1 MSATITGKYL
11 ETNAGQVHLRE
22 IAADGN
28 ESSAPLLCL
37 HPAPY
42 SGRYFSTVMPM
53 LNAGRRVM
61 APDYPGYGNSY
72 GLSEPPSIEDYA
84 NAIIESVLASDG
96 TESLDVLGFHSGCLV
111 AAEIALAAP
120 ERVRRLL
127 LIDIP
132 YFDRDTQ
139 AAFAGKV
146 AQPMPLTF
154 DAGCLEK
161 AWDFNVA
168 SRQDIVPLERALE
181 LFVDQLSSGT
191 RDYFCFHAA
200 FSYDCVGQ
208 FARIS
213 TPTTI
218 IATQSPLQQATIA
231 AAGAVPG
238 AMLIEEDSITT
249 SVFEQGA
256 ATITKHIRS
265 VLDSD

>member
-1 MSATITGKYL
+1 MSASITGKYL

-28 ESSAPLLCL
+28 ESGPPLLCL

-53 LNAGRRVM
+53 LNTGRRVM

-72 GLSEPPSIEDYA
+72 GLSKPPSIEDYA
-84 NAIIESVLASDG
+84 DAIIESVLASEDR
-96 TESLDVLGFHSGCLV
+96 ELDLLGFHSGCLV
-111 AAEIALAAP
+111 ATEVALKAP
-120 ERVRRLL
+120 QRVRRLL
-127 LIDIP
+127 LVDIP
-132 YFDRDTQ
+132 FFDRDTQ

-146 AQPMPLTF
+146 AKPMPLSF
-154 DAGCLEK
+154 DAECLGK
-161 AWDFNVA
+161 AWDFNVG

-200 FSYDCVGQ
+200 FSYDCAGQ
-208 FARIS
+208 FARIT

-218 IATQSPLQQATIA
+218 IATQSPLQQATLA
-231 AAGAVPG
+231 AAAAVPG
-238 AMLIEEDSITT
+238 AMLIEEDSVTT

-256 ATITKHIRS
+256 ASIAQHIRT
-265 VLDSD
+265 VLDGD